1 MQEENT
7 STVNVGGN
15 KNYISESDD
24 PFLIGNFRN
33 LNVDI
38 NDIRD
43 EQFLLNFWRHER
55 RDMSLLEMCPDTSAM
70 RKHQR

>member
-24 PFLIGNFRN
+24 RFLIGNFRII
-33 LNVDI
+33 NVAI
-38 NDIRD
+38 NDIR
-43 EQFLLNFWRHER
+43 EERFFVELLG
-55 RDMSLLEMCPDTSAM
+55 T
-70 RKHQR
+70 